1 MHFSSVFLLVNQE
14 EPTITCPGCLHNVD
28 IAAVL
33 QCLKHGLIA
42 RYLLGVGP
50 LATVCVCVRAH
61 GTSNRGDRRKHG
73 ALPHPTV
80 NHHLCTISQSVFIWM
95 IMS

>member
-50 LATVCVCVRAH
+50 LATVCVCVCVHMEPQTEVIAESMEHCRIQ
-61 GTSNRGDRRKHG
+61 
-73 ALPHPTV
+73 L
-80 NHHLCTISQSVFIWM
+80 
-95 IMS
+95 